1 MILVQKE
8 KIEHWNQTEDPELI
22 YTKLNNGKRKKRY
35 LSNWISIYVTPTPV
49 KSAWQAKKPGSSPG
63 TMS

>member
-49 KSAWQAKKPGSSPG
+49 KSA
-63 TMS
+63 